1 MDFHGGD
8 RTEEPADANAD
19 IWKAFQQLQTY
30 KQQIPSLFYYNEA
43 LVISD
48 GVQARIGSLTADKER
63 FMPWR
68 TIDGSELADNTLTQI
83 QVLLQGVFEKS
94 RFSGPDQALHGF
106 RRCRRRS
113 ADLKKMAGYHQY
125 HAVNHAPKETIRAA
139 TPVESTLAAEPPG
152 FYLGGTAGD
161 RRVGV
166 IWHTQ
171 GSGKSLT
178 MAFYAGKVILH
189 PAMENPTIVVITDRN
204 DLDDQLFGTFSRRH
218 ELLR

>member
-1 MDFHGGD
+1 MESSAARIVIFINGLPLAV
-8 RTEEPADANAD
+8 TELKNQLMPMQTFG
-19 IWKAFQQLQTY
+19 KLSQLQTY

-94 RFSGPDQALHGF
+94 RFL
-106 RRCRRRS
+106 
-113 ADLKKMAGYHQY
+113 DLIRHFTVFEDVGGGVLVKKMAGYHQY
-125 HAVNHAPKETIRAA
+125 HAVNHALKETIRAA
-139 TPVESTLAAEPPG
+139 TPVESTLAAEPAG
-152 FYLGGTAGD
+152 FYLGGRAGD

-178 MAFYAGKVILH
+178 MAFMPV
-189 PAMENPTIVVITDRN
+189 R
-204 DLDDQLFGTFSRRH
+204 
-218 ELLR
+218 